1 MRKITFFLVWNSGQ
15 DLKKLAAHPHQEFP
29 GPLSPPPRTQTAQ
42 LMWQFNLLNH
52 FRLLP
57 AFCRSSYSVVCSS
70 TWLGIKAKAYSRLS
84 ITRTFKGNRKK
95 IRVIGSSKNIAESK
109 VKNSFYCT
117 VNILIT
123 FNCSLNVKWKLKD
136 TFRLYIRTTNVTK
149 HILNRA
155 CVLPFWEEKL
165 LHASLWHSTLASISK
180 VYPRLRVVPHFSS
193 GIVERAKR
201 ERAWKSL
208 SLRKNGGLL
217 VV

>member
-1 MRKITFFLVWNSGQ
+1 MDVEITFFWFETRVRIWRNWRHTWRHTPTKNSQ
-15 DLKKLAAHPHQEFP
+15 NPS
-29 GPLSPPPRTQTAQ
+29 SPPPLPRSQTAQ

-84 ITRTFKGNRKK
+84 ITRTFKGNRKEV
-95 IRVIGSSKNIAESK
+95 RVIGSSKKIAESK

-149 HILNRA
+149 HSLNRA

-165 LHASLWHSTLASISK
+165 LHVSLHVTFNIS
-180 VYPRLRVVPHFSS
+180 LH
-193 GIVERAKR
+193 
-201 ERAWKSL
+201 
-208 SLRKNGGLL
+208 
-217 VV
+217 